1 MAMDAYLERIKN
13 ARKVAQERI
22 LSELPRARD
31 IYDKS
36 ISTSVSLSGKAAA
49 AISDGYSTA
58 TNKAKEIIEG
68 DDAKALA
75 EKFKDVGQNANRL
88 LVNAKYEV
96 ISHLTKSEE
105 VPDIRAEQ
113 SDIER
118 DTQYAIDKLSSQ
130 DKIGVVGEH
139 LAALGGAA
147 GGIAVAGTVAG
158 AAGATTLLGSSALA
172 GALGGVFV
180 TTTPVGWVIGSAALM
195 GAAGYGIAKMIRS
208 GSAQDQVRKEVRQRL
223 NLRLEAIKAEKIAPD
238 CKSELGQ
245 LIALTLEASAITE
258 EAASR
263 LVALVEAGTLKPEL
277 ALERVKSI
285 ALANKLI
292 AVG

>member
-22 LSELPRARD
+22 LSELPRARG

-36 ISTSVSLSGKAAA
+36 ISASVSLSGKAAA

-58 TNKAKEIIEG
+58 ANKAKDIIEG

-88 LVNAKYEV
+88 LVNAKSEV

-139 LAALGGAA
+139 LVALGGAA

>member
-36 ISTSVSLSGKAAA
+36 ISASVSLSGKAAA

-58 TNKAKEIIEG
+58 ANKAKDIIEG

-88 LVNAKYEV
+88 LVNAKSEV

-130 DKIGVVGEH
+130 DKVGVVGEH

-208 GSAQDQVRKEVRQRL
+208 GSAQDQVRKAAIQRL
-223 NLRLEAIKAEKIAPD
+223 NLRLEAIKAERIAPD
-238 CKSELGQ
+238 CKSELSQ

-263 LVALVEAGTLKPEL
+263 LVSLVDAGTLKPEL

>member
-1 MAMDAYLERIKN
+1 MAMDAYFERIKN
-13 ARKVAQERI
+13 AKKAAQERI
-22 LSELPRARD
+22 ASELPRARE
-31 IYDKS
+31 IYEKS
-36 ISTSVSLSGKAAA
+36 ISASVSLSGKAAA

-58 TNKAKEIIEG
+58 SNKAKDIIEG

-75 EKFKDVGQNANRL
+75 EKIKDISQNANRL
-88 LVNAKYEV
+88 LVNAKSEV
-96 ISHLTKSEE
+96 ISHLNKSEE
-105 VPDIRAEQ
+105 APDLKAEP

-130 DKIGVVGEH
+130 DKIGVAGEH

>member
-1 MAMDAYLERIKN
+1 MAMDAYFERIKN
-13 ARKVAQERI
+13 ARKAAQERI
-22 LSELPRARD
+22 ASELPRARE
-31 IYDKS
+31 IYEKS
-36 ISTSVSLSGKAAA
+36 ISASVSLSGKAAA
-49 AISDGYSTA
+49 AISDGYSMA
-58 TNKAKEIIEG
+58 SNKAQDIIEG

-75 EKFKDVGQNANRL
+75 EKFKDIGQSANHL
-88 LVNAKYEV
+88 LASAKSEV
-96 ISHLTKSEE
+96 ISHLTKYEE
-105 VPDIRAEQ
+105 VPDLKVEP

-139 LAALGGAA
+139 LAAIGGAA

>member
-1 MAMDAYLERIKN
+1 MAMDAYLARIKN
-13 ARKVAQERI
+13 ASKTAQERI
-22 LSELPRARD
+22 AAELPRAKEL
-31 IYDKS
+31 YEKS
-36 ISTSVSLSGKAAA
+36 ISTSVLLSEKAAS

-58 TNKAKEIIEG
+58 TNKAKNIIEG
-68 DDAKALA
+68 DDARALT
-75 EKFKDVGQNANRL
+75 EKIKDVGQNANRL
-88 LVNAKYEV
+88 LVSAKSEV
-96 ISHLTKSEE
+96 VAHLINSEE
-105 VPDIRAEQ
+105 VADPKVEQ
-113 SDIER
+113 SDVER

-130 DKIGVVGEH
+130 DRVGVAGER
-139 LAALGGAA
+139 LAALGGAV

-158 AAGATTLLGSSALA
+158 AAGATTLLGSGALA
-172 GALGGVFV
+172 SALGGVLV

-223 NLRLEAIKAEKIAPD
+223 SLRLEAIKAEKVAPD
-238 CKSELGQ
+238 CKAELSQ

-263 LVALVEAGTLKPEL
+263 MVSLVEAGTLKPEL